1 MKQTIT
7 VIIIALFLMSGV
19 GALAY
24 DKDTAKKFEG
34 MFSQMTPEL
43 IAKRP
48 CEIDSKQLFEM
59 LRKKEDFVV
68 LDIRTPQEMA
78 IIGITL
84 KNTLKIPMNELFKE
98 ENLNKL
104 PKDKKII
111 VICHT
116 GTRAVAVTTAL
127 MVTGFTNA
135 LTFKG
140 GTIELAAASG
150 RSIIGTLW

>member
-1 MKQTIT
+1 MKQIMII
-7 VIIIALFLMSGV
+7 VIAVLMMLGS
-19 GALAY
+19 AFAY
-24 DKDTAKKFEG
+24 DKDTAKKFDA

-59 LRKKEDFVV
+59 IKKKEAFVV

-116 GTRAVAVTTAL
+116 GTRAVAATTAL
-127 MVTGFTNA
+127 MATGFTNA

>member
-1 MKQTIT
+1 MRQTILL
-7 VIIIALFLMSGV
+7 IIAVFMMLGSAF
-19 GALAY
+19 AY
-24 DKDTAKKFEG
+24 DKDTAKKFDA

-48 CEIDSKQLFEM
+48 CEIDSKQFFE
-59 LRKKEDFVV
+59 LLKKKEDFVV
-68 LDIRTPQEMA
+68 LDIRTPQEME

-84 KNTLKIPMNELFKE
+84 KNTLRIPMHELFRE
-98 ENLNKL
+98 ENLRKL

-116 GTRAVAVTTAL
+116 GTRSVAVTTAL
-127 MVTGFTNA
+127 WAVGFTNA

>member
-1 MKQTIT
+1 MKQL
-7 VIIIALFLMSGV
+7 IIIFIAIFLLV
-19 GALAY
+19 GHGFAY
-24 DKDTAKKFEG
+24 DKDIAKKFDG
-34 MFSQMTPEL
+34 MFSQFTPEM

-48 CEIDSKQLFEM
+48 CEIDSKQLFE
-59 LRKKEDFVV
+59 LIKKKEDFVI
-68 LDIRTPQEMA
+68 LDIRTPQEMD

-84 KNTLKIPMNELFKE
+84 KNTFKIPMNELFKE
-98 ENLNKL
+98 ENLKKL

-116 GTRAVAVTTAL
+116 GTRSVAVTTAL
-127 MVTGFTNA
+127 MATGFTNA

-150 RSIIGTLW
+150 RSIIGNIW

>member
-1 MKQTIT
+1 MKQTIL
-7 VIIIALFLMSGV
+7 VIIAVFVISGS
-19 GALAY
+19 AFAY
-24 DKDTAKKFEG
+24 DKDTAKKFDA

-48 CEIDSKQLFEM
+48 CEIDSKQLFE
-59 LRKKEDFVV
+59 LIKKKEDFVV
-68 LDIRTPQEMA
+68 LDIRTPQEME

-84 KNTLKIPMNELFKE
+84 KNTLKIPMNELFRE
-98 ENLNKL
+98 ENLKKL
-104 PKDKKII
+104 SKDKKII

-116 GTRAVAVTTAL
+116 GTRSVAATTAL
-127 MVTGFTNA
+127 WAVGFTNA

-150 RSIIGTLW
+150 RSIIGSLW